1 MGKQKKRPFAGF
13 SFDRKKFLIYLTA
26 AVLVLAAG
34 FICEYACNMKV
45 LSLDRIQRG
54 IIPVREEH
62 VTAEGFTKTDRGW
75 ELTEDKG
82 ILTVSLDGQYI
93 EKIAYLYDY
102 AHLLNARA
110 YVCYYNEY
118 GEADPEQDLILEDR
132 NSSLLTASYLNIG
145 REIDHIQLVI
155 EKSGLGESGSLEAA
169 AKEPLTITGFEI
181 HNTAVI
187 NWVRLGFSW
196 VVLGLA
202 AFFYL
207 FRETIGKHLEI
218 GFVAVCLSIGILM
231 IAALPVSKVGYDEE
245 THFLRSMEI
254 ASMPWGMNVSPAVWA
269 KMIPSI
275 SDWPENQPGSRE
287 EKALIEEFFNRE
299 GDYKNGNIHPDPVT
313 PAISIPAYGG
323 QALILKLCKGL
334 GIPFGR
340 MIRLGRLG
348 NLLIYA
354 AVMFFAIKKTPVG
367 KAVMAVIGLLPTS
380 IFMACVYSYDP
391 AVTAWIYLSMACLLK
406 EILTPDT
413 KISWK
418 SYGLILAAFVLG
430 CCAKAVYAPM
440 ILIGLLLPSS
450 KFRDKRQRTVMRLG
464 FILVLFGLLS
474 TFVLPVLLAPKATGD
489 LRGGDTSEIGQM
501 SYVLGNFIAYI
512 QILFRNIFHQLP
524 DFVLGKD
531 IFSVQGHLAASGF
544 TWLTGVLVVYT
555 VATDTKTTAPER
567 LSVWQKLWIFLMLGG
582 AVLLV
587 WTSMYISYTEPGMV
601 TIAGVQGRYY
611 MPILFLFYMLFNS
624 RAIIARI
631 ENMWYHT
638 GVLAVSS
645 FILLATMWQTVIA
658 ACSL

>member
-1 MGKQKKRPFAGF
+1 MGKQKKRLSAEI
-13 SFDRKKFLIYLTA
+13 SINRKRLLTYLSA

-45 LSLDRIQRG
+45 LSLDRSQRG
-54 IIPVREEH
+54 IIPVGEEN
-62 VTAEGFTKTDRGW
+62 VAAEGFTKTGRGW

-82 ILTVSLDGQYI
+82 ILTVSLDGRYI
-93 EKIAYLYDY
+93 EKIVYFYEY
-102 AHLLNARA
+102 THLLNAKA

-145 REIDHIQLVI
+145 KEVDHIQLVI
-155 EKSGLGESGSLEAA
+155 EKSGLGESGSRETA
-169 AKEPLTITGFEI
+169 AKEPLVITGFEI
-181 HNTAVI
+181 HNTAI
-187 NWVRLGFSW
+187 MNWVRLGFFW
-196 VVLGLA
+196 VVFGLA

-207 FRETIGKHLEI
+207 FRKTIGRHLEI
-218 GFVAVCLSIGILM
+218 GFEAACLSIGILM
-231 IAALPVSKVGYDEE
+231 VAALPVSKVGYDEE
-245 THFLRSMEI
+245 THLLRSMEI
-254 ASMPWGMNVSPAVWA
+254 ASMPWGMNVNPAVWA
-269 KMIPSI
+269 KMIPSL

-299 GDYKNGNIHPDPVT
+299 GDYKNGNIHPDSVT
-313 PAISIPAYGG
+313 PAISVPAYGG
-323 QALILKLCKGL
+323 QALALKICKGL

-348 NLLIYA
+348 NLFVYA

-367 KAVMAVIGLLPTS
+367 KAVMAVVALLPTS
-380 IFMACVYSYDP
+380 IFMACVYSYDS

-406 EILTPDT
+406 EILTPEA

-440 ILIGLLLPSS
+440 ILIGLLLPAS
-450 KFRDKRQRTVMRLG
+450 KFRNKKQGIAMRLG
-464 FILVLFGLLS
+464 FVLALLGLLS

-531 IFSVQGHLAASGF
+531 IFSVQGHLAAGGF
-544 TWLTGVLVVYT
+544 TWLTGALVVYT
-555 VATDTKTTAPER
+555 VTTDTKTTVPER
-567 LSVWQKLWIFLMLGG
+567 LSGRQKSWIFLMLGG
-582 AVLLV
+582 AVLLI

-645 FILLATMWQTVIA
+645 FILLATMWQTVIS
-658 ACSL
+658 ACCL